1 LTRLISDNRKIL
13 AYLFQPIY
21 GKIGKIYTNNN
32 KSRWLMNILNTQ
44 TLSNE
49 ALQSKLDQAMA
60 KPELTAAG
68 DLQHFIGVEGLSKAQ
83 LMAIIEKANGYL
95 TDNAGR
101 PNSIRN
107 SDELEGCT
115 VMNLF
120 FENSTRTRTTFD
132 VAAKRLGASVIS
144 IDIAKSSTQKGESL
158 RDTLWNLEAMTADIF
173 VVRHSSSG
181 AAHFMATEVTPNIA
195 IINGGDGWHAHPTQA
210 MLDMLTIYR
219 EAPRPFE
226 ELTVAIIGDIKHSRV
241 ARSDIAAL
249 KTLGVKEIR
258 VVAPKTLLPKGIER
272 YGVSVYNDLDAA
284 VVDCDVIIGLRI
296 QNERIGSPLLPSTSE
311 YFKAY
316 GITTERLALAKPD
329 ALVMHPG
336 PMNRGVEISSSVADG
351 EQSVILKQVNNGIA
365 VRMAVLALAMQGQR
379 AARSAS

>member
-1 LTRLISDNRKIL
+1 
-13 AYLFQPIY
+13 
-21 GKIGKIYTNNN
+21 
-32 KSRWLMNILNTQ
+32 MNILNTQ

-158 RDTLWNLEAMTADIF
+158 RDTLWNLEAMTAGYLC
-173 VVRHSSSG
+173 G
-181 AAHFMATEVTPNIA
+181 ASFIEWGRALYGNRS
-195 IINGGDGWHAHPTQA
+195 HP
-210 MLDMLTIYR
+210 
-219 EAPRPFE
+219 
-226 ELTVAIIGDIKHSRV
+226 KH
-241 ARSDIAAL
+241 
-249 KTLGVKEIR
+249 
-258 VVAPKTLLPKGIER
+258 
-272 YGVSVYNDLDAA
+272 
-284 VVDCDVIIGLRI
+284 C
-296 QNERIGSPLLPSTSE
+296 
-311 YFKAY
+311 
-316 GITTERLALAKPD
+316 
-329 ALVMHPG
+329 HH
-336 PMNRGVEISSSVADG
+336 
-351 EQSVILKQVNNGIA
+351 
-365 VRMAVLALAMQGQR
+365 QR
-379 AARSAS
+379 W